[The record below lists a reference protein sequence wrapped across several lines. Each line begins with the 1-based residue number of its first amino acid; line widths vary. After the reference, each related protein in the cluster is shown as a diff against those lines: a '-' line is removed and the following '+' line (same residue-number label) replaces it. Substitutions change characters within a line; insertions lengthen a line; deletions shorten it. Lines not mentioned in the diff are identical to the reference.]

1 MDNKRPLLA
10 LALMCA
16 AGLTQAG
23 EKEELLKLRNT
34 TTNLIKQLVKQGV
47 ITDKTAQDMIK
58 QAEAD
63 ADQQVAEAKAA
74 TAKQPAASKEVVPAD
89 EVRVAYVPDF
99 VKDEIRQQV
108 RSELREEVV
117 GDVMAKAKKEQ
128 WGLPGALPEWVSRFK
143 LSGDLRLREQSEY
156 MASDNTPSVT
166 PNNRAIFGAY
176 QNFQAVNDRG
186 GYTSAL
192 NNNELFLNT
201 NNDRNRFRER
211 LRIGLD
217 AQVAEGLVAGIR
229 LSTGN
234 IKNPVSTNQTLGNM
248 GDRYDFRVDRAFLKY
263 DLVDDKKFSWLT
275 LAGGRIINPFF
286 TGGSELVWDED
297 LSFEGVAG
305 TIRHQFGNS
314 DGLASVSGKGP
325 TIYATAGA
333 FPLSES
339 ALSSKNKWLFGG
351 QTGLDWGFANQDNLK
366 IGAAY
371 FDYRN
376 IRAKPNTGAPPQ
388 DICNFNT
395 PDNSFSKPDYM
406 QLGNSLATICAD
418 NAAPDQIGLVGLASD
433 YRIININ
440 AVYDLA
446 MFAPHH
452 LKLSAD
458 YAKNVGFNYKDIKSH
473 YRNSWWSQGGNE
485 SSEQT
490 TGWQV
495 RADLGWPKVDVAG
508 NWSVFT
514 MYKHLERDAV
524 LDAFTDSDFHL
535 GGTNTKGWVVGGN
548 YGLVKNVWLSG
559 RWLSG
564 NVITGPQYGVDI
576 LQVDVNTRF

>member
-1 MDNKRPLLA
+1 MYIKKPLLA

-47 ITDKTAQDMIK
+47 ITEKTAQDMIK
-58 QAEAD
+58 QAEVD
-63 ADQQVAEAKAA
+63 ADQQVAEAKE
-74 TAKQPAASKEVVPAD
+74 TAGKQAPASKEVVPAD

-156 MASDNTPSVT
+156 MATDNTQGYY
-166 PNNRAIFGAY
+166 PNWQAI
-176 QNFQAVNDRG
+176 NERG
-186 GYTSAL
+186 GITAAT

-201 NNDRNRFRER
+201 KNDRNRFRER
-211 LRIGLD
+211 LRLGLD
-217 AQVAEGLVAGIR
+217 VKVAEDLVAGIR

-234 IKNPVSTNQTLGNM
+234 IKNPVSTNQTLSNY

-263 DLVDDKKFSWLT
+263 DLVDDNKFSWLT

-286 TGGSELVWDED
+286 TAGSELVWDED
-297 LSFEGVAG
+297 LSFEGAAATV
-305 TIRHQFGNS
+305 RHRFGSS
-314 DGLASVSGKGP
+314 DGLSVAGNTGP
-325 TIYATAGA
+325 TVFATAGA

-339 ALSSKNKWLFGG
+339 VLSTNNKWLFGG
-351 QTGLDWGFANQDNLK
+351 QTGLDWGFSNQDNLK
-366 IGAAY
+366 IGAGY
-371 FDYRN
+371 FDYQN
-376 IRAKPNTGAPPQ
+376 IRASTNTNIANNNF
-388 DICNFNT
+388 CSFNT

-406 QLGNSLATICAD
+406 QLGNSLTTICTET
-418 NAAPDQIGLVGLASD
+418 NQLGQVGLVGLAAD
-433 YRIININ
+433 YKILNIN
-440 AVYDLA
+440 ATYDLA

-458 YAKNVGFNYKDIKSH
+458 YAKNVGFNYKDIQNR
-473 YRNSWWSQGGNE
+473 YGNVWRSQGGNE

-524 LDAFTDSDFHL
+524 LDSFTDSDFHL
-535 GGTNTKGWVVGGN
+535 GGTNTKGWVIGGN

-564 NVITGPQYGVDI
+564 NVITGPQYGVDV